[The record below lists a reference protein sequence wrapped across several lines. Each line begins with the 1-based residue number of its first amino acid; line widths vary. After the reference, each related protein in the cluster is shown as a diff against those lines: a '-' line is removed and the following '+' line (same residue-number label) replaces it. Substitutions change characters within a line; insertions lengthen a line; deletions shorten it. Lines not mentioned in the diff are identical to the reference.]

1 MRNKQPVERRKSMSE
16 RLRELREER
25 PDAHQDAGDYA
36 GRPAAE
42 PDIAQANLFREATRE
57 S

>member
-1 MRNKQPVERRKSMSE
+1 MSE